1 MKVMLVDSNY
11 LCYKSKLTT
20 GNLEY
25 NGVPTG
31 VMFGFI
37 SQLITCAKKVQP
49 DKILFTWDSKKSERK
64 KILPCYKEKRKDNQ
78 TEEEKREWEEAFKQF
93 KQLQKEIL
101 PRIGF
106 NNNFIQTG
114 YESDDLIAKY
124 VFDNSS
130 EQIYIV
136 TADDDMLQLLH
147 RAYIFNPA
155 KDKILDKNHFIENY
169 EITPPEW
176 VSVKQIAGCSSDN
189 IPGVQGVGEKT
200 AIKYLKGDMKKTT
213 KTYQRI
219 KENRELIDFNK
230 QLVAL
235 PFEGTKS
242 LKEKENEFDMREFL
256 RFCRDY
262 GLNHFRKDDNKEQIR
277 QLFK

>member
-1 MKVMLVDSNY
+1 MRVMLVDSNY
-11 LCYKSKLTT
+11 FCYKAKLTT
-20 GNLEY
+20 GNLQY
-25 NGVPTG
+25 NGVQTG
-31 VMFGFI
+31 IMFGFI
-37 SQLITCAKKVQP
+37 NQLMTAAKEIQP
-49 DKILFTWDSKKSERK
+49 DKIIFTWDSKKSERK

-78 TEEEKREWEEAFKQF
+78 TEEEQREWEEAFSQF

-124 VFDNSS
+124 VFDNDNKH
-130 EQIYIV
+130 IYIV

-147 RAYIFNPA
+147 KAHIFNPA
-155 KDKILDKNHFIENY
+155 KNMVLGHNYLIENHG
-169 EITPPEW
+169 IKPPDW

-189 IPGVQGVGEKT
+189 VPGVPGVGEKT

-219 KENRELIDFNK
+219 KENKDLIEFNK
-230 QLVAL
+230 RIVEL
-235 PFEGTKS
+235 PFEGTKP
-242 LKEKENEFDMREFL
+242 LKEDVNEFDMREFL
-256 RFCRDY
+256 RVCREF
-262 GLNHFRKDDNKEQIR
+262 GLSLFRKEDNKEQIR
-277 QLFK
+277 NLFV